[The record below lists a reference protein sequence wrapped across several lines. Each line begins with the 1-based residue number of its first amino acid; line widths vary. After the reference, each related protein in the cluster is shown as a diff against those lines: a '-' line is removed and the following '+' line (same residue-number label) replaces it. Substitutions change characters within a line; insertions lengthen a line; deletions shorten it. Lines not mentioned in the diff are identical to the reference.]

1 MGRETSPR
9 KEKKMHTLQLS
20 KEIKGASKMVASE
33 LKTVLIKELNR
44 FKFFT
49 DEEIENEIEAS
60 LISVDGNTVKVW
72 FDEFEF

>member
-1 MGRETSPR
+1 
-9 KEKKMHTLQLS
+9 MHTLQLS

-60 LISVDGNTVKVW
+60 LISVDGNTVKGW